1 MHSAEVDLKV
11 GHNTPLLRSTAPQQ
25 QIGFTGGFF
34 PRLSRLVWLRCV
46 SFRGP
51 GSLSGIVA
59 VIAVDAVFG
68 SQLPWMWLVH
78 AKCQHSLNGHKQ
90 VVQIAL
96 GTAAR
101 RRRPANGFHVENACN
116 SSYL

>member
-59 VIAVDAVFG
+59 VIAYSRGCGCSLRIAVAMDVAG
-68 SQLPWMWLVH
+68 
-78 AKCQHSLNGHKQ
+78 ARQ
-90 VVQIAL
+90 VPTFIK
-96 GTAAR
+96 
-101 RRRPANGFHVENACN
+101 RP
-116 SSYL
+116 